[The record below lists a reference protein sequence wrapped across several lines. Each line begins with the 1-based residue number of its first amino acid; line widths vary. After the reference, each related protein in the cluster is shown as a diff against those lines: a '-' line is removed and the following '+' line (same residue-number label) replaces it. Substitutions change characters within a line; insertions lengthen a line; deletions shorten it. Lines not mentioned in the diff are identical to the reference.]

1 MCIIYSARNKVKRA
15 GILLKEA
22 ERNFVVMSNVNVRV
36 MDRDEDY
43 QRMGT
48 KKGVIEPWEDGKRD
62 DDRAG
67 VYEWWYFDMI
77 LDDGSKAV
85 IHFNTKDN
93 KTIKKS
99 GTIPSVV
106 LKITSPDGKEYKD
119 NVVLTAADAHF
130 GTSCCDVKFGPH
142 SIYGDFKEYKI
153 HVAPT
158 GGVCGT
164 DGAGGHGAA
173 SDVGCDLTL
182 TSLAKPWRP
191 GAGGF
196 AFDDGGYFTWLC
208 AVPRGTVCGDLYYN
222 GEHHTVTGA
231 GYHDHQW
238 GNVAHNKTWY
248 HWIWGRQDFG
258 DYAML
263 TFDIC
268 TQKKFGYTRLPMFFL
283 EDKDGNLLLEQ
294 LTTPK
299 CRIVEEYTEKLT
311 GKKYPKEVAYTLMQG
326 KRKLVYTIRQQEELE
341 SRDAGA
347 QMPKALLKVLE
358 LKDLHPSTTR
368 NFAHGKMTYTDESG
382 KTVTREGDM
391 IYEFVYMGMNYR
403 AHMETK

>member
-22 ERNFVVMSNVNVRV
+22 ERNFVVMSNVHVRV

-130 GTSCCDVKFGPH
+130 GTACCDVKFGPH

-153 HVAPT
+153 HIAPT

-196 AFDDGGYFTWLC
+196 AFEGGGYFTWLC

>member
-1 MCIIYSARNKVKRA
+1 
-15 GILLKEA
+15 
-22 ERNFVVMSNVNVRV
+22 MSNINVRV

-43 QRMGT
+43 KRMGT
-48 KKGVIEPWEDGKRD
+48 KKGVIETWEDGKQD

-93 KTIKKS
+93 TTIGKA

-119 NVVLTAADAHF
+119 NVVLTAADASF
-130 GTSCCDVKFGPH
+130 GKECCDVKFGPH

-164 DGAGGHGAA
+164 DGAGGQGTA

-208 AVPRGTVCGDLYYN
+208 TVPRGTVSGDLYYN
-222 GEHHTVTGA
+222 GEHHAVTGT

-294 LTTPK
+294 LTTPQ

-311 GKKYPKEVAYTLMQG
+311 GKKYPKEVEYTLTQG
-326 KRKLVYTIRQQEELE
+326 KRKLVYTIRQQYELE

-368 NFAHGKMTYTDESG
+368 NFAHGKMEYTDESG
-382 KTVTREGDM
+382 TTVAREGDM
-391 IYEFVYMGMNYR
+391 IYEFVYMGMDYR
-403 AHMETK
+403 THMETK

>member
-130 GTSCCDVKFGPH
+130 GTACCDVKFGPH

-196 AFDDGGYFTWLC
+196 AFEGGGYFTWLC

>member
-1 MCIIYSARNKVKRA
+1 MKQ
-15 GILLKEA
+15 
-22 ERNFVVMSNVNVRV
+22 VNVRV

-43 QRMGT
+43 TRMGT
-48 KKGVIEPWEDGKRD
+48 KKGQIEPWEDGKRD

-93 KTIKKS
+93 KTIDKD

-119 NVVLTAADAHF
+119 NVVLGADDAHF
-130 GTSCCDVKFGPH
+130 GKECCDVRFGSH
-142 SIYGDFKEYKI
+142 SIYGDFKNYKI

-158 GGVCGT
+158 GGICGT
-164 DGAGGHGAA
+164 DGAGGQGAA
-173 SDVGCDLTL
+173 SNVGCDLTL

-196 AFDDGGYFTWLC
+196 AFEDGGYFTWLC
-208 AVPRGTVCGDLYYN
+208 AVPRGTVNGDLYYN
-222 GEHHTVTGA
+222 GEHHKVTGT

-258 DYAML
+258 DYAL
-263 TFDIC
+263 LVFDIC

-283 EDKDGNLLLEQ
+283 EDKEGNFLLEQ

-299 CRIVEEYTEKLT
+299 CRIVSEYTEKMT
-311 GKKYPKEVAYTLMQG
+311 EKKYPKEVEYTLTQG
-326 KRKLVYTIRQQEELE
+326 KRTLVYTIRQEYELE

-347 QMPKALLKVLE
+347 QLPKPLLKLLE
-358 LKDLHPSTTR
+358 LKDMHPSTTR
-368 NFAHGKMTYTDESG
+368 NFAHGEMRYTDETG
-382 KTVTREGDM
+382 KTVTREGKM

-403 AHMETK
+403 AHMENL

>member
-1 MCIIYSARNKVKRA
+1 
-15 GILLKEA
+15 
-22 ERNFVVMSNVNVRV
+22 
-36 MDRDEDY
+36 
-43 QRMGT
+43 
-48 KKGVIEPWEDGKRD
+48 
-62 DDRAG
+62 
-67 VYEWWYFDMI
+67 
-77 LDDGSKAV
+77 
-85 IHFNTKDN
+85 
-93 KTIKKS
+93 
-99 GTIPSVV
+99 
-106 LKITSPDGKEYKD
+106 
-119 NVVLTAADAHF
+119 
-130 GTSCCDVKFGPH
+130 
-142 SIYGDFKEYKI
+142 
-153 HVAPT
+153 
-158 GGVCGT
+158 
-164 DGAGGHGAA
+164 
-173 SDVGCDLTL
+173 
-182 TSLAKPWRP
+182 
-191 GAGGF
+191 
-196 AFDDGGYFTWLC
+196 
-208 AVPRGTVCGDLYYN
+208 
-222 GEHHTVTGA
+222 
-231 GYHDHQW
+231 
-238 GNVAHNKTWY
+238 
-248 HWIWGRQDFG
+248 
-258 DYAML
+258 ML

-311 GKKYPKEVAYTLMQG
+311 GKKYPKEVAYTLTQG

>member
-130 GTSCCDVKFGPH
+130 GTACCDVKFGPH

-196 AFDDGGYFTWLC
+196 AFDGGGYFTWLC

-311 GKKYPKEVAYTLMQG
+311 GKKYPKEVAYTLTQG

>member
-130 GTSCCDVKFGPH
+130 GTACCDVKFGPH

-196 AFDDGGYFTWLC
+196 AFEGGGYFTWLC

-347 QMPKALLKVLE
+347 QMPKVLLKVLE

>member
-1 MCIIYSARNKVKRA
+1 MRQ
-15 GILLKEA
+15 
-22 ERNFVVMSNVNVRV
+22 VNVRV
-36 MDRDEDY
+36 MDREEDY
-43 QRMGT
+43 ARMGT
-48 KKGVIEPWEDGKRD
+48 KKDQIEVWEDGKRD

-93 KTIKKS
+93 KTIDKA

-106 LKITSPDGKEYKD
+106 LKITSPDGREYKD
-119 NVVLTAADAHF
+119 NVVLGTGDARF
-130 GTSCCDVKFGPH
+130 GTDCCDVSFGPH
-142 SIYGDFKEYKI
+142 SIYGDFKEYRI

-164 DGAGGHGAA
+164 DGAGGEGQA

-182 TSLAKPWRP
+182 TSLSKPWRP

-208 AVPRGTVCGDLYYN
+208 AVPRGTVRGDLYYN
-222 GEHHTVTGA
+222 GEHHAVTGA

-238 GNVAHNKTWY
+238 GNVEHNRTWY

-258 DYAML
+258 DYAL
-263 TFDIC
+263 LVFDIC

-283 EDKDGNLLLEQ
+283 EDKEGNVVLEQ
-294 LTTPK
+294 LTEPR
-299 CRIVEEYTEKLT
+299 CRILSEYTDEVS
-311 GKKYPKEVAYTLMQG
+311 GKTYPKAIEYTLGQG
-326 KRKLVYTIRQQEELE
+326 GRRLTYTIEQVCELE
-341 SRDAGA
+341 SRDAA
-347 QMPKALLKVLE
+347 ARLPKPLLKALE
-358 LKDLHPSTTR
+358 LKDMHPSTTR
-368 NFAHGKMTYTDESG
+368 NFAHGAMTYTDESG
-382 KTVTREGDM
+382 HAISRAGDM
-391 IYEFVYMGMNYR
+391 IYEFVYMGMDYR
-403 AHMETK
+403 PHMESEGVAE

>member
-130 GTSCCDVKFGPH
+130 GTACCDVKFGPH

-153 HVAPT
+153 HIAPT

-196 AFDDGGYFTWLC
+196 AFEGGGYFTWLC

-311 GKKYPKEVAYTLMQG
+311 GKKYPKEVAYTLTQG

>member
-130 GTSCCDVKFGPH
+130 GTACCDVKFGPH

-196 AFDDGGYFTWLC
+196 AFEGGGYFTWLC

-311 GKKYPKEVAYTLMQG
+311 GKKYPKEVAYTLTQG